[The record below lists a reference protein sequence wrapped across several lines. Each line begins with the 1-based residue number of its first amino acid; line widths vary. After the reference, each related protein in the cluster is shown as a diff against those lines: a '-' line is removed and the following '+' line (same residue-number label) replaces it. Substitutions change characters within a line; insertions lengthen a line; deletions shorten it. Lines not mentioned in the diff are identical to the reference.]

1 MKWTRNF
8 KIAPT
13 YMQHLIQTPQC
24 PHRRG
29 LLFLVYTLDMART
42 RWVVGV
48 DEAGRG
54 APAGPGSGG
63 ALAVRVAVGALPFPE
78 PLYAKRAGILHGIR
92 DSKKLT
98 ELGRER
104 WYTKLSAQ
112 AKAGNIKFA
121 SSMVSHSVIDRR
133 GISKATALGVART
146 LIKLDLH
153 PATTRVLLDGSLAA
167 PALWRNQKT
176 IVRGDDRVAIIAAAS
191 VIAKVRRDRRMKR
204 LSLRYPDY
212 GFAVHKGYGK
222 AVIWITQ

>member
-1 MKWTRNF
+1 MFLFGCILGTMRN
-8 KIAPT
+8 I
-13 YMQHLIQTPQC
+13 
-24 PHRRG
+24 
-29 LLFLVYTLDMART
+29 

-54 APAGPGSGG
+54 PLAGPVSV
-63 ALAVRVAVGALPFPE
+63 AAVAFPE
-78 PLYAKRAGILHGIR
+78 SLYREHTKVIGGIR

-98 ELGRER
+98 ELGRGR
-104 WYTKLSAQ
+104 WYTKLLAQ
-112 AKAGNIKFA
+112 AKTGKVRVA

-212 GFAVHKGYGK
+212 GFAVHKGYGTASHYRMLK
-222 AVIWITQ
+222 KRGLSLIHRRSFCKKLFPMV

>member
-1 MKWTRNF
+1 
-8 KIAPT
+8 
-13 YMQHLIQTPQC
+13 MQHLIQTPQC

-29 LLFLVYTLDMART
+29 LLFLVYTLDMARI

-54 APAGPGSGG
+54 PLAGPVSVA
-63 ALAVRVAVGALPFPE
+63 ALAFPE

-191 VIAKVRRDRRMKR
+191 VIAKVRRDRRMER
-204 LSLRYPDY
+204 FSLRYPDY
-212 GFAVHKGYGK
+212 GFAVHKGYGTASHYRMLK
-222 AVIWITQ
+222 KRGLSLIHRRSFCKKLFPMV